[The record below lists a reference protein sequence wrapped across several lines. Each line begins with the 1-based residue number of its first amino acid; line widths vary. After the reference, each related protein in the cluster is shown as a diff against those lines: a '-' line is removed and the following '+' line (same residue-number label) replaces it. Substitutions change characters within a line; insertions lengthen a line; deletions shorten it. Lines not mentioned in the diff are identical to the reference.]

1 MLPRTSLY
9 GIRTLPK
16 RLIYFSDSAS
26 AHNLR
31 FISLLE
37 QDFSVTTAYLDQTTA
52 EEIFEEIDKDT
63 FNYLVYSP
71 ISLDIIEFL
80 QKTDLKKIGICLAY
94 EFNELS
100 KEVNIRERIAVNLEN
115 TETLI
120 CDSGYIAEGIKKLY
134 GYDKTSIVAR
144 YGCDLE
150 IFVTPPEI
158 EPKKLRI
165 LVTRNWT
172 TIHGNELILQALK
185 ELDNR
190 GIEFVASFVKWNSV
204 SELDYSIPNFK
215 YGQLNL
221 LEYLKSEELRS
232 RLEENWL
239 YISAATSDGSSVSML
254 EALANG
260 NIVLVSDFITNLEI
274 IEDGENGFVFENK
287 SAVSLVS
294 KILQIMEYE
303 PDRLR
308 QVSVEARKTAQKMGN
323 WKHESRMIL
332 NGIHSEL
339 ETEG

>member
-1 MLPRTSLY
+1 MY

-16 RLIYFSDSAS
+16 RLIYLSDSAS

-37 QDFSVTTAYLDQTTA
+37 QDFSVTTAYLDETKA
-52 EEIFEEIDKDT
+52 EEVFEEIDKNT
-63 FNYLVYSP
+63 FSYLVYSP
-71 ISLDIIEFL
+71 ISLDIIKFL

-100 KEVNIRERIAVNLEN
+100 KEINIRERIAVNLEN

-120 CDSGYIAEGIKKLY
+120 CDSSYIAEGIKELY
-134 GYDKTSIVAR
+134 GYDKTLIVAR
-144 YGCDLE
+144 YGCDLD
-150 IFVTPPEI
+150 IFVKPPEI
-158 EPKKLRI
+158 EPRRLRI

-185 ELDNR
+185 ELDSR
-190 GIEFVASFVKWNSV
+190 GIEFVASFVKWNNV
-204 SELDYSIPNFK
+204 SQLDYLIPKFK

-221 LEYLKSEELRS
+221 LKYLKSDELRS

-274 IEDGENGFVFENK
+274 IENGKNGFVFENK
-287 SAVSLVS
+287 SSVALVS
-294 KILQIMEYE
+294 RILQIMEYE
-303 PDRLR
+303 PDKLR
-308 QVSVEARKTAQKMGN
+308 QVSVEARKSAQKMGN
-323 WKHESRMIL
+323 WKRESRIIL

-339 ETEG
+339 ETEGH

>member
-1 MLPRTSLY
+1 MY
-9 GIRTLPK
+9 GTRTLPK
-16 RLIYFSDSAS
+16 QLIYLSDSAS

-37 QDFSVTTAYLDQTTA
+37 QDFSVTTAYLDETKA
-52 EEIFEEIDKDT
+52 EEIYEEINRNT
-63 FNYLVYSP
+63 FDYLVYSP
-71 ISLDIIEFL
+71 ISLEIIEFL
-80 QKTDLKKIGICLAY
+80 QENNLKKIGICLAY

-100 KEVNIRERIAVNLEN
+100 KEVNNQKRIAINLEN
-115 TETLI
+115 TEILI
-120 CDSGYIAEGIKKLY
+120 CDSSYIAEGIKELY

-144 YGCDLE
+144 YGCDLN

-185 ELDNR
+185 ELDKR
-190 GIEFVASFVKWNSV
+190 GIEFVASFVKWDKLSQ
-204 SELDYSIPNFK
+204 LDYSIPKFK

-221 LEYLKSEELRS
+221 LKYLSSDELCS
-232 RLEENWL
+232 QLKENWL

-274 IEDGENGFVFENK
+274 VEDGKNGFVFENK
-287 SAVSLVS
+287 SAVALFS

-303 PDRLR
+303 PDKLR
-308 QVSVEARKTAQKMGN
+308 QVSEEARNTAQKIGN
-323 WKHESRMIL
+323 WKNESRMIL
-332 NGIHSEL
+332 NSIHSEL
-339 ETEG
+339 ETGGQ

>member
-16 RLIYFSDSAS
+16 RLIYLSDSAS

-37 QDFSVTTAYLDQTTA
+37 QDFSVSTAYLDETKA

-63 FNYLVYSP
+63 FKYLVYSP

-80 QKTDLKKIGICLAY
+80 QKTDLKRIGICLAY

-100 KEVNIRERIAVNLEN
+100 KEVNIRERIAVNLEH

-120 CDSGYIAEGIKKLY
+120 CDSSYIAQGIKELY

-190 GIEFVASFVKWNSV
+190 GIEFVASFVKWNNV
-204 SELDYSIPNFK
+204 SELEYSIPEFK

-221 LEYLKSEELRS
+221 LKYLKSDELRS
-232 RLEENWL
+232 RLEKNWL

-260 NIVLVSDFITNLEI
+260 NIVLVTDFITNLEI

-287 SAVSLVS
+287 SAVSLVL

-303 PDRLR
+303 PDKLR

-323 WKHESRMIL
+323 WKHESRIIL
-332 NGIHSEL
+332 NGIQSEL